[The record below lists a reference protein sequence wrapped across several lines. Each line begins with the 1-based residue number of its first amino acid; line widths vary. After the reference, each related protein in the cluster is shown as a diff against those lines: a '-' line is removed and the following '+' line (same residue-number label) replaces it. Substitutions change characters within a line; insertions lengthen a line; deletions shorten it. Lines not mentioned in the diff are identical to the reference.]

1 LIRSELPLSAES
13 DSLSLPIPKPDSL
26 PMPLSVPM
34 EGMMGVSTGRA
45 TGRPPPRGLA
55 ALARELVDGREA
67 GLEAAF
73 RLDPP
78 LRRLV
83 PEALDRLLR
92 LAADRFAGAFFL
104 PPVRDVVE
112 RLAVLRRAVDFLAV
126 DFLAV
131 DFLAVDFLAVDRLAV
146 DRLPVDFFTDFFFA
160 AIDPPFG
167 CAMTHRAD
175 DVATD
180 DRRITWDL

>member
-1 LIRSELPLSAES
+1 VA
-13 DSLSLPIPKPDSL
+13 
-26 PMPLSVPM
+26 
-34 EGMMGVSTGRA
+34 
-45 TGRPPPRGLA
+45 
-55 ALARELVDGREA
+55 GREAGLDA

-92 LAADRFAGAFFL
+92 LAVVRFAGAFFL

-126 DFLAV
+126 DFLG
-131 DFLAVDFLAVDRLAV
+131 VDFLAVDRLAV

>member
-1 LIRSELPLSAES
+1 
-13 DSLSLPIPKPDSL
+13 
-26 PMPLSVPM
+26 
-34 EGMMGVSTGRA
+34 
-45 TGRPPPRGLA
+45 
-55 ALARELVDGREA
+55 
-67 GLEAAF
+67 
-73 RLDPP
+73 
-78 LRRLV
+78 LV

-92 LAADRFAGAFFL
+92 LAVLCFAGAFFL

-126 DFLAV
+126 DFLG
-131 DFLAVDFLAVDRLAV
+131 VDFLAVDRLAV